1 MKLEVLLEESGINY
15 EKHLHS
21 TTYTAQGLAAEE
33 HVSGYMVAK
42 PVIVMHRNDAVM
54 CVIPAPKHIDLKRV
68 ADALNLP
75 EVHLATEGEMAEL
88 FPDCE
93 LGAEPPVGKMYNMR
107 TVMDRS
113 LKEDEFLIMQAGT
126 HRESVKVRREDWE
139 KICEPIEGDITQ
151 G

>member
-1 MKLEVLLEESGINY
+1 MKLEVLFEKSGINY

-42 PVIVMHRNDAVM
+42 PVIVMHRNDPVM
-54 CVIPAPKHIDLKRV
+54 CVIPAPKHIDLNRV
-68 ADALNLP
+68 AKALNLS

-126 HRESVKVRREDWE
+126 HRESVKLRREDWE